1 MWLLVACLHTL
12 SQSQQD
18 YQLLQPEYNA
28 DYNDAE
34 DEFNDEVQEAPSIIS
49 I

>member
-1 MWLLVACLHTL
+1 MLTL

-18 YQLLQPEYNA
+18 DYQSSKPYEEF
-28 DYNDAE
+28 NDGE